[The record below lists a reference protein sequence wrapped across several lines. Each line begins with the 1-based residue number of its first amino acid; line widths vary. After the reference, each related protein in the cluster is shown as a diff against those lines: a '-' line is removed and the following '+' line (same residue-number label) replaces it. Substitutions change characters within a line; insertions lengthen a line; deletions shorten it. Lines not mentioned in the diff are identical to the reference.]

1 MQNNRKRNVIKERI
15 RQEKERRERLLA
27 EEEEQYEDV
36 NKDPISEQ
44 IQQEHLEQPRNQREE
59 SVNVNLPKNESSN
72 SNPALDWITTIQNQ
86 AGTSENDLKIKEA
99 EEEEAIEC
107 EEVEARRKAEE
118 EARKRAEAEAR
129 RKAEEEARN
138 QAEAEARR
146 KAEEEVRNQAEAEA
160 RRKAEEEA
168 RNQAEAEARKKAE
181 EEARKRAEA
190 EARRKAEEE
199 ARKRAEAE
207 ARRKAEE
214 EARKRE
220 EAEAR
225 RKAEEEARKR
235 EEAEARRK
243 AEEEARKRAEA
254 EARRKAEEEARKQE
268 EVEAHRKAEEEARNQ
283 AEAEARRKAEEKARK
298 REEAE
303 ARRKAEEEAR
313 EREEVEARRKAE
325 EEARKRVEAQRKEE
339 EKKLEE
345 VRKRRLE
352 EEKKIKDAQKRQ
364 KIVVAKSEPES
375 DEINLN
381 NERNQPN
388 ETKFEQEEKVAI
400 DKKGILNNMKK
411 YKYAIIGVASIVL
424 LVVAGFAFSNMKNSQ
439 AASANNVNSLEVNAN
454 LINGLRLSAVQ
465 KYQDAA
471 LEFDKVDY
479 KKLGKEDKKAVLF
492 TYLLSGKAQKAIDL
506 EQDFAESVVSY
517 YIAVDNLKKV
527 KELKTKNPLINFEIA
542 ALDNKHE
549 EVIKLRDQ
557 VPLDG
562 RREGIIVNSYLKL
575 NKSEEAKKFA
585 QKVGNKDLLEKINNS
600 TPNSSATSVATISA
614 G

>member
-27 EEEEQYEDV
+27 EEEEQYGDFHEDQV
-36 NKDPISEQ
+36 SEQ
-44 IQQEHLEQPRNQREE
+44 FQQEHLEQPLKQSEE
-59 SVNVNLPKNESSN
+59 SVNLCTPKNEVSN
-72 SNPALDWITTIQNQ
+72 NNPALDWITTIQKQ
-86 AGTSENDLKIKEA
+86 SGTSESEFKIE
-99 EEEEAIEC
+99 
-107 EEVEARRKAEE
+107 EARRKAKEK
-118 EARKRAEAEAR
+118 ARK
-129 RKAEEEARN
+129 
-138 QAEAEARR
+138 
-146 KAEEEVRNQAEAEA
+146 QAEAEA

-168 RNQAEAEARKKAE
+168 RKQAEV
-181 EEARKRAEA
+181 

-199 ARKRAEAE
+199 ARKQAEVDARRKVEEEARKQAE
-207 ARRKAEE
+207 VEVRRKAEE

-225 RKAEEEARKR
+225 RKAEEEARKQ
-235 EEAEARRK
+235 AEAR
-243 AEEEARKRAEA
+243 
-254 EARRKAEEEARKQE
+254 
-268 EVEAHRKAEEEARNQ
+268 
-283 AEAEARRKAEEKARK
+283 
-298 REEAE
+298 
-303 ARRKAEEEAR
+303 
-313 EREEVEARRKAE
+313 
-325 EEARKRVEAQRKEE
+325 RKEE

-352 EEKKIKDAQKRQ
+352 EEKRIEEVQKRQ
-364 KIVVAKSEPES
+364 KIVVVKREPES

-381 NERNQPN
+381 KKRNLAN
-388 ETKFEQEEKVAI
+388 ETRFKQEEEVVI

-411 YKYAIIGVASIVL
+411 YKYAIIGIASIVL
-424 LVVAGFAFSNMKNSQ
+424 LILAGFAFSNLKNSQ

-479 KKLGKEDKKAVLF
+479 KKIGKEDKKAVLF

-527 KELKTKNPLINFEIA
+527 KELKTKNPLIHFEIA
-542 ALDNKHE
+542 ALDDRHE
-549 EVIKLRDQ
+549 EVIKLKDHI
-557 VPLDG
+557 PLDG

-600 TPNSSATSVATISA
+600 APNSSATSVATISA

>member
-27 EEEEQYEDV
+27 EEEEQYGDTHEHQV
-36 NKDPISEQ
+36 SEKF
-44 IQQEHLEQPRNQREE
+44 QQEHSDQPLKQSENREE
-59 SVNVNLPKNESSN
+59 SVVLNTPKNEASN
-72 SNPALDWITTIQNQ
+72 SNPALDWITTIQKQ
-86 AGTSENDLKIKEA
+86 SSTSESDFN
-99 EEEEAIEC
+99 IELP
-107 EEVEARRKAEE
+107 EAEE
-118 EARKRAEAEAR
+118 EARE
-129 RKAEEEARN
+129 
-138 QAEAEARR
+138 
-146 KAEEEVRNQAEAEA
+146 
-160 RRKAEEEA
+160 
-168 RNQAEAEARKKAE
+168 
-181 EEARKRAEA
+181 
-190 EARRKAEEE
+190 
-199 ARKRAEAE
+199 
-207 ARRKAEE
+207 
-214 EARKRE
+214 RE

-225 RKAEEEARKR
+225 RKAEEET
-235 EEAEARRK
+235 
-243 AEEEARKRAEA
+243 
-254 EARRKAEEEARKQE
+254 
-268 EVEAHRKAEEEARNQ
+268 
-283 AEAEARRKAEEKARK
+283 RK

-313 EREEVEARRKAE
+313 ERKEEEARRKDEEETRKREEAEARRKAE
-325 EEARKRVEAQRKEE
+325 EEARERKEEEARRKAEEETRKREEAEARRKAEEEARERKEEEARRKAEEETRKREEAEACRKAEEEARERKEAAARRKAEEEAREQAKARRKEE

-352 EEKKIKDAQKRQ
+352 EEKKIEEAQKRQ
-364 KIVVAKSEPES
+364 KIVVAKREPES

-381 NERNQPN
+381 KERNLAN
-388 ETKFEQEEKVAI
+388 VTKFEQDEKVLI

-614 G
+614 GW

>member
-1 MQNNRKRNVIKERI
+1 MHNNRKRNVIKERI
-15 RQEKERRERLLA
+15 RQEKERRERLIA
-27 EEEEQYEDV
+27 EEEEQYDDIHENQVSEKFQQDY
-36 NKDPISEQ
+36 SEQ
-44 IQQEHLEQPRNQREE
+44 TLKQSENKGGIEE
-59 SVNVNLPKNESSN
+59 NEASN
-72 SNPALDWITTIQNQ
+72 SNPVLDWITTIQKQ
-86 AGTSENDLKIKEA
+86 ASTSENDLKI
-99 EEEEAIEC
+99 EEAREG
-107 EEVEARRKAEE
+107 EEVEVRRKAEE
-118 EARKRAEAEAR
+118 ESRK
-129 RKAEEEARN
+129 

-146 KAEEEVRNQAEAEA
+146 KAE
-160 RRKAEEEA
+160 
-168 RNQAEAEARKKAE
+168 
-181 EEARKRAEA
+181 
-190 EARRKAEEE
+190 
-199 ARKRAEAE
+199 
-207 ARRKAEE
+207 
-214 EARKRE
+214 E

-235 EEAEARRK
+235 EEAKALRR
-243 AEEEARKRAEA
+243 AEEESRKRAEA
-254 EARRKAEEEARKQE
+254 EARRKAEEESRKQ
-268 EVEAHRKAEEEARNQ
+268 
-283 AEAEARRKAEEKARK
+283 
-298 REEAE
+298 
-303 ARRKAEEEAR
+303 
-313 EREEVEARRKAE
+313 VEAR
-325 EEARKRVEAQRKEE
+325 RKEE

-345 VRKRRLE
+345 VRTRRLE
-352 EEKKIKDAQKRQ
+352 EEKKIKEAQKRQ
-364 KIVVAKSEPES
+364 KIVVAKRESES
-375 DEINLN
+375 DERNLS
-381 NERNQPN
+381 N

-439 AASANNVNSLEVNAN
+439 AASANNVNSLEINAN
-454 LINGLRLSAVQ
+454 LISGLRLSAVQ

-527 KELKTKNPLINFEIA
+527 KELKTKNPLVNFEIA

>member
-27 EEEEQYEDV
+27 EEEEQYEDIHENQV
-36 NKDPISEQ
+36 SEKF
-44 IQQEHLEQPRNQREE
+44 QQEHLEQQLKQSENREE
-59 SVNVNLPKNESSN
+59 SVVLNTPKNEASN
-72 SNPALDWITTIQNQ
+72 SNPALDWITTIQKQ
-86 AGTSENDLKIKEA
+86 SSTSESNFNKEQP
-99 EEEEAIEC
+99 
-107 EEVEARRKAEE
+107 EVEEGRKAEE
-118 EARKRAEAEAR
+118 EARKRKEAEAR
-129 RKAEEEARN
+129 RKAEEEAR
-138 QAEAEARR
+138 ERE
-146 KAEEEVRNQAEAEA
+146 
-160 RRKAEEEA
+160 
-168 RNQAEAEARKKAE
+168 
-181 EEARKRAEA
+181 EA

-199 ARKRAEAE
+199 ARKRKEAE
-207 ARRKAEE
+207 ARRMAEE
-214 EARKRE
+214 EARERE

-243 AEEEARKRAEA
+243 AEEEARKSEEA
-254 EARRKAEEEARKQE
+254 EARRKAEEEARKQ
-268 EVEAHRKAEEEARNQ
+268 
-283 AEAEARRKAEEKARK
+283 AEAR
-298 REEAE
+298 
-303 ARRKAEEEAR
+303 
-313 EREEVEARRKAE
+313 
-325 EEARKRVEAQRKEE
+325 RKEE

-352 EEKKIKDAQKRQ
+352 EEKRIEEQKRQ
-364 KIVVAKSEPES
+364 KIVVVKREPES

-381 NERNQPN
+381 KKRNLPN
-388 ETKFEQEEKVAI
+388 ETRFKQEEKEVI

-411 YKYAIIGVASIVL
+411 YKYAIIGIASIVL
-424 LVVAGFAFSNMKNSQ
+424 LILAGFAFSNLKNSQ

-527 KELKTKNPLINFEIA
+527 KELKTKNPLIHFEIA
-542 ALDNKHE
+542 ALDDRHE
-549 EVIKLRDQ
+549 EVIKLKDH

-600 TPNSSATSVATISA
+600 APNSSATSVATISA

>member
-27 EEEEQYEDV
+27 EEEEQYGDFHEDQV
-36 NKDPISEQ
+36 SEQ
-44 IQQEHLEQPRNQREE
+44 SQQEHSEQPLKQSEE
-59 SVNVNLPKNESSN
+59 SVNLNTPKNEASN
-72 SNPALDWITTIQNQ
+72 NNLALDWITTIQKQ
-86 AGTSENDLKIKEA
+86 SGTSESEFKIED
-99 EEEEAIEC
+99 
-107 EEVEARRKAEE
+107 ARRKAEE
-118 EARKRAEAEAR
+118 EARK
-129 RKAEEEARN
+129 
-138 QAEAEARR
+138 Q
-146 KAEEEVRNQAEAEA
+146 
-160 RRKAEEEA
+160 
-168 RNQAEAEARKKAE
+168 
-181 EEARKRAEA
+181 
-190 EARRKAEEE
+190 
-199 ARKRAEAE
+199 
-207 ARRKAEE
+207 
-214 EARKRE
+214 
-220 EAEAR
+220 
-225 RKAEEEARKR
+225 
-235 EEAEARRK
+235 
-243 AEEEARKRAEA
+243 AEA
-254 EARRKAEEEARKQE
+254 EARRKAEEEARKQ
-268 EVEAHRKAEEEARNQ
+268 A
-283 AEAEARRKAEEKARK
+283 
-298 REEAE
+298 EAE

-313 EREEVEARRKAE
+313 KQAEAEARRKVEEEARIQAEVEARRKAE
-325 EEARKRVEAQRKEE
+325 EEARKQAEAETRRKAEEEARKQAEAEARRKAE

-345 VRKRRLE
+345 LRKRRLE
-352 EEKKIKDAQKRQ
+352 EEKKIEEAQKRP
-364 KIVVAKSEPES
+364 KIAVAKREPES

-381 NERNQPN
+381 KKRNLLS
-388 ETKFEQEEKVAI
+388 ETKSEQEEKVVI

-411 YKYAIIGVASIVL
+411 YKYAIIGIASIVL
-424 LVVAGFAFSNMKNSQ
+424 FILAGLTFSNLKNLQ
-439 AASANNVNSLEVNAN
+439 AASANDVNSLEVNVN

-575 NKSEEAKKFA
+575 NKSEEAKRFA

-600 TPNSSATSVATISA
+600 APNSSATSVATISA

>member
-36 NKDPISEQ
+36 YQDPISEQ
-44 IQQEHLEQPRNQREE
+44 IQQEHSEQPRNQREE
-59 SVNVNLPKNESSN
+59 SVNVNSPKNESSN
-72 SNPALDWITTIQNQ
+72 SNPALDWITTIQKQ
-86 AGTSENDLKIKEA
+86 AGTSENDLKI
-99 EEEEAIEC
+99 EEARER

-118 EARKRAEAEAR
+118 EARK
-129 RKAEEEARN
+129 
-138 QAEAEARR
+138 Q
-146 KAEEEVRNQAEAEA
+146 
-160 RRKAEEEA
+160 
-168 RNQAEAEARKKAE
+168 
-181 EEARKRAEA
+181 AEA

-199 ARKRAEAE
+199 ARKREKAEARRKAEEEARNQEEAE
-207 ARRKAEE
+207 ARRKEEE

-225 RKAEEEARKR
+225 RKAEEEARK
-235 EEAEARRK
+235 
-243 AEEEARKRAEA
+243 
-254 EARRKAEEEARKQE
+254 
-268 EVEAHRKAEEEARNQ
+268 
-283 AEAEARRKAEEKARK
+283 
-298 REEAE
+298 
-303 ARRKAEEEAR
+303 
-313 EREEVEARRKAE
+313 EVEARRKE
-325 EEARKRVEAQRKEE
+325 EER
-339 EKKLEE
+339 KLEE

-352 EEKKIKDAQKRQ
+352 EEKKIKEAKQRQ

-375 DEINLN
+375 NEINLN
-381 NERNQPN
+381 KERNLPN
-388 ETKFEQEEKVAI
+388 ETKFEQEEKVVI

-424 LVVAGFAFSNMKNSQ
+424 LVVAGFAFSNLKNSQ

-527 KELKTKNPLINFEIA
+527 KELKTKNSLINFEIA

-600 TPNSSATSVATISA
+600 VPNSSATSVATISA

>member
-1 MQNNRKRNVIKERI
+1 MHNNRKRNVIKERI

-36 NKDPISEQ
+36 YKDPISEQ
-44 IQQEHLEQPRNQREE
+44 IPQEHSEQPRNQREE
-59 SVNVNLPKNESSN
+59 SVNVNSPKNESSN
-72 SNPALDWITTIQNQ
+72 SNPALDWITTIQKQ
-86 AGTSENDLKIKEA
+86 AGTSENDLKI
-99 EEEEAIEC
+99 
-107 EEVEARRKAEE
+107 EEVEET
-118 EARKRAEAEAR
+118 RKREEAEAR
-129 RKAEEEARN
+129 RKAEEEEKER
-138 QAEAEARR
+138 E
-146 KAEEEVRNQAEAEA
+146 
-160 RRKAEEEA
+160 
-168 RNQAEAEARKKAE
+168 
-181 EEARKRAEA
+181 EA

-199 ARKRAEAE
+199 ARKREEE

-225 RKAEEEARKR
+225 RR
-235 EEAEARRK
+235 
-243 AEEEARKRAEA
+243 
-254 EARRKAEEEARKQE
+254 AEEEARKQ
-268 EVEAHRKAEEEARNQ
+268 
-283 AEAEARRKAEEKARK
+283 AEAR
-298 REEAE
+298 
-303 ARRKAEEEAR
+303 
-313 EREEVEARRKAE
+313 
-325 EEARKRVEAQRKEE
+325 RKEE

-352 EEKKIKDAQKRQ
+352 EEKKIKEAQKRQ
-364 KIVVAKSEPES
+364 KTVVAKSEPES

-381 NERNQPN
+381 KERDLPN
-388 ETKFEQEEKVAI
+388 ETKFEQKEKVVI

-424 LVVAGFAFSNMKNSQ
+424 LVVAGFAFSNLKNSQ

-600 TPNSSATSVATISA
+600 VPDSSATSVATISA

>member
-27 EEEEQYEDV
+27 EEEEQYEDIY
-36 NKDPISEQ
+36 KDPISEQ
-44 IQQEHLEQPRNQREE
+44 IQKEHLEQPQNQREE

-72 SNPALDWITTIQNQ
+72 SNPALDWITTIQKQ
-86 AGTSENDLKIKEA
+86 AGTSENDLKIEETEEEAREREEAEARRKA
-99 EEEEAIEC
+99 EEETRKRVEAEARRKAEEEARKQAEAEARRKIE
-107 EEVEARRKAEE
+107 EEARKREEAEARRKAEEEARKQAAEEARRKAEE

-129 RKAEEEARN
+129 RKAEEEEERK
-138 QAEAEARR
+138 QAEARW
-146 KAEEEVRNQAEAEA
+146 
-160 RRKAEEEA
+160 
-168 RNQAEAEARKKAE
+168 
-181 EEARKRAEA
+181 
-190 EARRKAEEE
+190 
-199 ARKRAEAE
+199 
-207 ARRKAEE
+207 
-214 EARKRE
+214 
-220 EAEAR
+220 
-225 RKAEEEARKR
+225 
-235 EEAEARRK
+235 
-243 AEEEARKRAEA
+243 
-254 EARRKAEEEARKQE
+254 
-268 EVEAHRKAEEEARNQ
+268 
-283 AEAEARRKAEEKARK
+283 
-298 REEAE
+298 
-303 ARRKAEEEAR
+303 
-313 EREEVEARRKAE
+313 
-325 EEARKRVEAQRKEE
+325 KEE

-352 EEKKIKDAQKRQ
+352 EEKKIKEAQKRQ
-364 KIVVAKSEPES
+364 KIVVAKREPES

-381 NERNQPN
+381 NKRNQPN

-400 DKKGILNNMKK
+400 DKKRILNNMKK

-600 TPNSSATSVATISA
+600 TPNSSATSIATISA

>member
-36 NKDPISEQ
+36 YKDPINEQ
-44 IQQEHLEQPRNQREE
+44 IQQEHSEQPRNQREE
-59 SVNVNLPKNESSN
+59 SVNVNLPKNEPSN
-72 SNPALDWITTIQNQ
+72 SNPALAWITTIQKQ
-86 AGTSENDLKIKEA
+86 AGTSENDLKIEEAREREEEARRKA
-99 EEEEAIEC
+99 EEERKQAGA
-107 EEVEARRKAEE
+107 EARRKAEE
-118 EARKRAEAEAR
+118 EARKR
-129 RKAEEEARN
+129 
-138 QAEAEARR
+138 
-146 KAEEEVRNQAEAEA
+146 EEV
-160 RRKAEEEA
+160 
-168 RNQAEAEARKKAE
+168 EARKKAE

-190 EARRKAEEE
+190 ETRRRAEEE
-199 ARKRAEAE
+199 ARKEAE
-207 ARRKAEE
+207 AR
-214 EARKRE
+214 
-220 EAEAR
+220 
-225 RKAEEEARKR
+225 
-235 EEAEARRK
+235 
-243 AEEEARKRAEA
+243 
-254 EARRKAEEEARKQE
+254 
-268 EVEAHRKAEEEARNQ
+268 
-283 AEAEARRKAEEKARK
+283 
-298 REEAE
+298 
-303 ARRKAEEEAR
+303 
-313 EREEVEARRKAE
+313 
-325 EEARKRVEAQRKEE
+325 RKEE

-352 EEKKIKDAQKRQ
+352 EEKKIKEAQKRQ
-364 KIVVAKSEPES
+364 KIAVVKREPDS

-381 NERNQPN
+381 NERNLPN
-388 ETKFEQEEKVAI
+388 EPKFEQEEKVAI

-411 YKYAIIGVASIVL
+411 LKYAIIGIASIVL

-549 EVIKLRDQ
+549 EVINLRDQ

-585 QKVGNKDLLEKINNS
+585 QKVGNKDLLEKIYNS
-600 TPNSSATSVATISA
+600 TPNSSAISVATISA

>member
-15 RQEKERRERLLA
+15 RQEKERRERLL
-27 EEEEQYEDV
+27 EEEQYEDV
-36 NKDPISEQ
+36 YKDPISEQ
-44 IQQEHLEQPRNQREE
+44 IQQEHSEQPRNQREE
-59 SVNVNLPKNESSN
+59 SVNVNLPENESSN
-72 SNPALDWITTIQNQ
+72 SNPVLDWITTIQKQ
-86 AGTSENDLKIKEA
+86 AGTSENDLKVEEAREREEVEARRKVEEERRRAEAEARRKAEEKARNQAETEARRKA
-99 EEEEAIEC
+99 EEEARNQA
-107 EEVEARRKAEE
+107 EVEARRKAEE
-118 EARKRAEAEAR
+118 EARKRSEAHR
-129 RKAEEEARN
+129 R
-138 QAEAEARR
+138 
-146 KAEEEVRNQAEAEA
+146 
-160 RRKAEEEA
+160 
-168 RNQAEAEARKKAE
+168 AE
-181 EEARKRAEA
+181 EEARK
-190 EARRKAEEE
+190 
-199 ARKRAEAE
+199 
-207 ARRKAEE
+207 
-214 EARKRE
+214 
-220 EAEAR
+220 
-225 RKAEEEARKR
+225 
-235 EEAEARRK
+235 
-243 AEEEARKRAEA
+243 
-254 EARRKAEEEARKQE
+254 
-268 EVEAHRKAEEEARNQ
+268 
-283 AEAEARRKAEEKARK
+283 
-298 REEAE
+298 
-303 ARRKAEEEAR
+303 
-313 EREEVEARRKAE
+313 EVEARRKE
-325 EEARKRVEAQRKEE
+325 EER
-339 EKKLEE
+339 KLEE

-352 EEKKIKDAQKRQ
+352 EEKKIKEAQQRQ
-364 KIVVAKSEPES
+364 KIVVAKNEPES

-381 NERNQPN
+381 KERDLPN
-388 ETKFEQEEKVAI
+388 ETKFEQEEKVVI

-424 LVVAGFAFSNMKNSQ
+424 LVVAGFAFSNLKNSQ

-527 KELKTKNPLINFEIA
+527 KELKTKNSLINFEIA

-600 TPNSSATSVATISA
+600 VPNSSATSVATISA

>member
-27 EEEEQYEDV
+27 EEEEQYEDIHENQV
-36 NKDPISEQ
+36 SEKF
-44 IQQEHLEQPRNQREE
+44 QQEHSEQQLKQSENREE
-59 SVNVNLPKNESSN
+59 SVVLNTPKNEASN
-72 SNPALDWITTIQNQ
+72 SNPALDWITTIQKQ
-86 AGTSENDLKIKEA
+86 SSTSESNFNKEQP
-99 EEEEAIEC
+99 
-107 EEVEARRKAEE
+107 EVEEGRKAEE
-118 EARKRAEAEAR
+118 EARKR
-129 RKAEEEARN
+129 K
-138 QAEAEARR
+138 
-146 KAEEEVRNQAEAEA
+146 
-160 RRKAEEEA
+160 
-168 RNQAEAEARKKAE
+168 
-181 EEARKRAEA
+181 EA

-199 ARKRAEAE
+199 ARKS
-207 ARRKAEE
+207 
-214 EARKRE
+214 E

-225 RKAEEEARKR
+225 RKAEEEARKS

-243 AEEEARKRAEA
+243 AEEEARKQA
-254 EARRKAEEEARKQE
+254 EAR
-268 EVEAHRKAEEEARNQ
+268 
-283 AEAEARRKAEEKARK
+283 
-298 REEAE
+298 
-303 ARRKAEEEAR
+303 
-313 EREEVEARRKAE
+313 
-325 EEARKRVEAQRKEE
+325 RKEE

-352 EEKKIKDAQKRQ
+352 EEKRIEEAQKRQ
-364 KIVVAKSEPES
+364 KIVVVKREPES

-381 NERNQPN
+381 KKRNLPN
-388 ETKFEQEEKVAI
+388 ETRFKQEEKEVI

-411 YKYAIIGVASIVL
+411 YKYAIIGIASIVL
-424 LVVAGFAFSNMKNSQ
+424 LILAGFAFSNLKNSQ
-439 AASANNVNSLEVNAN
+439 AASANNVNSLEANAN

-542 ALDNKHE
+542 ALDDKHE
-549 EVIKLRDQ
+549 EVIKLKDH

-600 TPNSSATSVATISA
+600 APNSSATSVATISA

>member
-1 MQNNRKRNVIKERI
+1 MKRALINIDYTYDFVAEKGALTCGKPGQEI
-15 RQEKERRERLLA
+15 EKEIVHITKQYIENGDYVVFA
-27 EEEEQYEDV
+27 IDKHEENDV
-36 NKDPISEQ
+36 YHP
-44 IQQEHLEQPRNQREE
+44 E
-59 SVNVNLPKNESSN
+59 SKLFPPHN
-72 SNPALDWITTIQNQ
+72 I
-86 AGTSENDLKIKEA
+86 AGTSGRDLFGELQDVYETYKNAENVYYMDKTRYSAFAGTDLEMKLRENKIKE
-99 EEEEAIEC
+99 
-107 EEVEARRKAEE
+107 V
-118 EARKRAEAEAR
+118 
-129 RKAEEEARN
+129 
-138 QAEAEARR
+138 Q
-146 KAEEEVRNQAEAEA
+146 Q
-160 RRKAEEEA
+160 
-168 RNQAEAEARKKAE
+168 
-181 EEARKRAEA
+181 
-190 EARRKAEEE
+190 
-199 ARKRAEAE
+199 
-207 ARRKAEE
+207 
-214 EARKRE
+214 
-220 EAEAR
+220 
-225 RKAEEEARKR
+225 
-235 EEAEARRK
+235 
-243 AEEEARKRAEA
+243 
-254 EARRKAEEEARKQE
+254 
-268 EVEAHRKAEEEARNQ
+268 
-283 AEAEARRKAEEKARK
+283 
-298 REEAE
+298 
-303 ARRKAEEEAR
+303 
-313 EREEVEARRKAE
+313 
-325 EEARKRVEAQRKEE
+325 
-339 EKKLEE
+339 
-345 VRKRRLE
+345 
-352 EEKKIKDAQKRQ
+352 RQ
-364 KIVVAKSEPES
+364 KIVVAKGETES

-381 NERNQPN
+381 KERDLPN
-388 ETKFEQEEKVAI
+388 ETKFEQEEKVVI

-424 LVVAGFAFSNMKNSQ
+424 LVVAGFAFSNLKNSQ

-575 NKSEEAKKFA
+575 NRSEEAKKFA

>member
-27 EEEEQYEDV
+27 EEEEQYEDIY
-36 NKDPISEQ
+36 KDSISEQ
-44 IQQEHLEQPRNQREE
+44 IQKEYLEQPQNQREE

-72 SNPALDWITTIQNQ
+72 SNPALDWITTIQKQ
-86 AGTSENDLKIKEA
+86 AGTSENDLKIE
-99 EEEEAIEC
+99 ETEEEARER
-107 EEVEARRKAEE
+107 EEVEARRKEEE
-118 EARKRAEAEAR
+118 EARK
-129 RKAEEEARN
+129 
-138 QAEAEARR
+138 QAE
-146 KAEEEVRNQAEAEA
+146 V
-160 RRKAEEEA
+160 
-168 RNQAEAEARKKAE
+168 
-181 EEARKRAEA
+181 
-190 EARRKAEEE
+190 
-199 ARKRAEAE
+199 E

-220 EAEAR
+220 EAEARRKAEEEARKQAEVEARRKAEEEEAREREEVEAR

-254 EARRKAEEEARKQE
+254 EARRKAEEEARKQ
-268 EVEAHRKAEEEARNQ
+268 A
-283 AEAEARRKAEEKARK
+283 
-298 REEAE
+298 
-303 ARRKAEEEAR
+303 
-313 EREEVEARRKAE
+313 
-325 EEARKRVEAQRKEE
+325 EAQRKEE

-506 EQDFAESVVSY
+506 EQDFVESVVSY

>member
-1 MQNNRKRNVIKERI
+1 MHNNRKRNVIKERI

-36 NKDPISEQ
+36 YKDTISEQ
-44 IQQEHLEQPRNQREE
+44 IPKEHSEQPRNQREE
-59 SVNVNLPKNESSN
+59 SVNVNSPKNESSN
-72 SNPALDWITTIQNQ
+72 SNPALDWITTIQKQ
-86 AGTSENDLKIKEA
+86 AGTSENDLKIEEARKREEAEARRRA
-99 EEEEAIEC
+99 EEEARNQEEA
-107 EEVEARRKAEE
+107 EARRKAEE
-118 EARKRAEAEAR
+118 EARKREEAEAR
-129 RKAEEEARN
+129 RRAEEEARN
-138 QAEAEARR
+138 Q
-146 KAEEEVRNQAEAEA
+146 
-160 RRKAEEEA
+160 
-168 RNQAEAEARKKAE
+168 
-181 EEARKRAEA
+181 AEA

-207 ARRKAEE
+207 ARRRAEE
-214 EARKRE
+214 EARK
-220 EAEAR
+220 
-225 RKAEEEARKR
+225 
-235 EEAEARRK
+235 
-243 AEEEARKRAEA
+243 
-254 EARRKAEEEARKQE
+254 
-268 EVEAHRKAEEEARNQ
+268 
-283 AEAEARRKAEEKARK
+283 
-298 REEAE
+298 
-303 ARRKAEEEAR
+303 
-313 EREEVEARRKAE
+313 EVEARRKE
-325 EEARKRVEAQRKEE
+325 EER
-339 EKKLEE
+339 KLEE

-352 EEKKIKDAQKRQ
+352 EGKKIKEAQQRQ

-381 NERNQPN
+381 KERDLPN
-388 ETKFEQEEKVAI
+388 ETKFEQKEKVVI

-424 LVVAGFAFSNMKNSQ
+424 LVVAGLTFSNLKNLQ
-439 AASANNVNSLEVNAN
+439 AASANDVNSLEVNVN

-527 KELKTKNPLINFEIA
+527 KELKTKNSLINFEIA

-549 EVIKLRDQ
+549 EVIKLIDQ

-585 QKVGNKDLLEKINNS
+585 QKVGNKDLLEKISNS

>member
-36 NKDPISEQ
+36 YKDPISEQ
-44 IQQEHLEQPRNQREE
+44 IQQEHSEQPRNQREE
-59 SVNVNLPKNESSN
+59 SINVNLPKNESSN
-72 SNPALDWITTIQNQ
+72 SNPALDWITTIQKQ
-86 AGTSENDLKIKEA
+86 AGTSENDLKI
-99 EEEEAIEC
+99 
-107 EEVEARRKAEE
+107 
-118 EARKRAEAEAR
+118 
-129 RKAEEEARN
+129 
-138 QAEAEARR
+138 
-146 KAEEEVRNQAEAEA
+146 
-160 RRKAEEEA
+160 
-168 RNQAEAEARKKAE
+168 
-181 EEARKRAEA
+181 
-190 EARRKAEEE
+190 
-199 ARKRAEAE
+199 
-207 ARRKAEE
+207 
-214 EARKRE
+214 
-220 EAEAR
+220 
-225 RKAEEEARKR
+225 
-235 EEAEARRK
+235 
-243 AEEEARKRAEA
+243 
-254 EARRKAEEEARKQE
+254 
-268 EVEAHRKAEEEARNQ
+268 
-283 AEAEARRKAEEKARK
+283 
-298 REEAE
+298 
-303 ARRKAEEEAR
+303 EEAR

-325 EEARKRVEAQRKEE
+325 EEARKREEVEARRKAEEEVRKQAGAEARRKAEEEARKRAEAHRRAEEEARKEVEARRKEE
-339 EKKLEE
+339 ERKLEE

-352 EEKKIKDAQKRQ
+352 EEKKIKEAQQRQ
-364 KIVVAKSEPES
+364 KIVVAKNEPES

-381 NERNQPN
+381 KERDLPN
-388 ETKFEQEEKVAI
+388 ETKFEQEEKVVI

-411 YKYAIIGVASIVL
+411 YKYAIIGVALIVL
-424 LVVAGFAFSNMKNSQ
+424 LVVAGFAFSNLKNSQ

-549 EVIKLRDQ
+549 EVIKLIDQ

>member
-1 MQNNRKRNVIKERI
+1 MQNNRKRNVIKEKI

-27 EEEEQYEDV
+27 EEEEQYEDIY
-36 NKDPISEQ
+36 KDPISEQ
-44 IQQEHLEQPRNQREE
+44 IQKEYLEQPQNQREE

-72 SNPALDWITTIQNQ
+72 SNPALDWITTIQKQ
-86 AGTSENDLKIKEA
+86 AGTSENDLKIEETEEEA
-99 EEEEAIEC
+99 RELEEAEARRKAEEEARKQAEAEARRKVEAEARKLEEVEARRKEEEEARKQAEVEARRKAEEEARKREEAEARRKAEEEARKR
-107 EEVEARRKAEE
+107 EEVEARRKAEEEARKREEVEVRRKAEEEARKREEAEARRKAEE

-129 RKAEEEARN
+129 RKEEEEARKRE
-138 QAEAEARR
+138 EAEARR
-146 KAEEEVRNQAEAEA
+146 
-160 RRKAEEEA
+160 
-168 RNQAEAEARKKAE
+168 KAE

-214 EARKRE
+214 EAG
-220 EAEAR
+220 
-225 RKAEEEARKR
+225 
-235 EEAEARRK
+235 
-243 AEEEARKRAEA
+243 
-254 EARRKAEEEARKQE
+254 KQ
-268 EVEAHRKAEEEARNQ
+268 
-283 AEAEARRKAEEKARK
+283 
-298 REEAE
+298 
-303 ARRKAEEEAR
+303 
-313 EREEVEARRKAE
+313 
-325 EEARKRVEAQRKEE
+325 VEAQRKEE

-381 NERNQPN
+381 NERNQLN
-388 ETKFEQEEKVAI
+388 ETKFKQEEKVAI

>member
-36 NKDPISEQ
+36 NKDSISEQ
-44 IQQEHLEQPRNQREE
+44 IQQEHSEQPRNQREE

-99 EEEEAIEC
+99 EEEAIER
-107 EEVEARRKAEE
+107 EEVEASRKAEE
-118 EARKRAEAEAR
+118 EARK
-129 RKAEEEARN
+129 

-146 KAEEEVRNQAEAEA
+146 KAEA
-160 RRKAEEEA
+160 
-168 RNQAEAEARKKAE
+168 
-181 EEARKRAEA
+181 
-190 EARRKAEEE
+190 
-199 ARKRAEAE
+199 
-207 ARRKAEE
+207 
-214 EARKRE
+214 
-220 EAEAR
+220 
-225 RKAEEEARKR
+225 EARKR

-254 EARRKAEEEARKQE
+254 EARRKAEEEARKQA
-268 EVEAHRKAEEEARNQ
+268 EAEARRKAEEEARNQ
-283 AEAEARRKAEEKARK
+283 AEEEARK

-313 EREEVEARRKAE
+313 KQAEEEARKREEAEARRKAE
-325 EEARKRVEAQRKEE
+325 EEARKQAETEARRKAEE
-339 EKKLEE
+339 EEARKREEAEVRRKVEEEERKLEE

-352 EEKKIKDAQKRQ
+352 EEKKIKEAQQRQ
-364 KIVVAKSEPES
+364 EIVVAKSEPES

-381 NERNQPN
+381 KERDLPN
-388 ETKFEQEEKVAI
+388 ETKFEQEEKVVI

-424 LVVAGFAFSNMKNSQ
+424 LVVAGFAFSNLKNSQ

-549 EVIKLRDQ
+549 EVIKLIDQ

-585 QKVGNKDLLEKINNS
+585 QKAGNKDLLEKINNS
-600 TPNSSATSVATISA
+600 TSNSSATSVATINA

>member
-27 EEEEQYEDV
+27 EEEEQYGDTHENQV
-36 NKDPISEQ
+36 SEKFQ
-44 IQQEHLEQPRNQREE
+44 LEHSDQPLKQSENREE
-59 SVNVNLPKNESSN
+59 SVVLNAPKNEASN
-72 SNPALDWITTIQNQ
+72 SNPALDWITTIQKQ
-86 AGTSENDLKIKEA
+86 SSTSESDFNIDQPEA
-99 EEEEAIEC
+99 EEDAKE
-107 EEVEARRKAEE
+107 
-118 EARKRAEAEAR
+118 
-129 RKAEEEARN
+129 
-138 QAEAEARR
+138 
-146 KAEEEVRNQAEAEA
+146 
-160 RRKAEEEA
+160 
-168 RNQAEAEARKKAE
+168 
-181 EEARKRAEA
+181 
-190 EARRKAEEE
+190 
-199 ARKRAEAE
+199 
-207 ARRKAEE
+207 
-214 EARKRE
+214 RE

-235 EEAEARRK
+235 KEEEARRK
-243 AEEEARKRAEA
+243 AEEEARE
-254 EARRKAEEEARKQE
+254 RK
-268 EVEAHRKAEEEARNQ
+268 
-283 AEAEARRKAEEKARK
+283 
-298 REEAE
+298 EAE

-313 EREEVEARRKAE
+313 ERKEEEARRKAE
-325 EEARKRVEAQRKEE
+325 EEAREQAKARRKEE

-352 EEKKIKDAQKRQ
+352 EEKKIEEAQKRQ
-364 KIVVAKSEPES
+364 KIVVAKREPES

-381 NERNQPN
+381 KERNLAN
-388 ETKFEQEEKVAI
+388 VTKFEQDEKVVI

-600 TPNSSATSVATISA
+600 APNSSATSVATISA

>member
-27 EEEEQYEDV
+27 EEEEQYEDIHENQV
-36 NKDPISEQ
+36 SEKF
-44 IQQEHLEQPRNQREE
+44 QQEHLEQQLKQSENREE
-59 SVNVNLPKNESSN
+59 SVVLNTPKNEASN
-72 SNPALDWITTIQNQ
+72 SNPALDWITTIQKQ
-86 AGTSENDLKIKEA
+86 SSTSESNFNKEQP
-99 EEEEAIEC
+99 
-107 EEVEARRKAEE
+107 EVEEGRKAEE
-118 EARKRAEAEAR
+118 EARKRKEAEAR
-129 RKAEEEARN
+129 RKAEEEAR
-138 QAEAEARR
+138 ERE
-146 KAEEEVRNQAEAEA
+146 
-160 RRKAEEEA
+160 
-168 RNQAEAEARKKAE
+168 
-181 EEARKRAEA
+181 EA

-199 ARKRAEAE
+199 ARKRKEAEARRMAEEEAREREEAE

-243 AEEEARKRAEA
+243 AEEEARKSEEA
-254 EARRKAEEEARKQE
+254 EARRKAEEEARKQ
-268 EVEAHRKAEEEARNQ
+268 
-283 AEAEARRKAEEKARK
+283 AEAR
-298 REEAE
+298 
-303 ARRKAEEEAR
+303 
-313 EREEVEARRKAE
+313 
-325 EEARKRVEAQRKEE
+325 RKEE

-352 EEKKIKDAQKRQ
+352 EEKRIEEQKRQ
-364 KIVVAKSEPES
+364 KIVVVKREPES

-381 NERNQPN
+381 KKRNLPN
-388 ETKFEQEEKVAI
+388 ETRFKQEEKEVI

-411 YKYAIIGVASIVL
+411 YKYAIIGIASIVL
-424 LVVAGFAFSNMKNSQ
+424 LILAGFAFSNLKNSQ

-527 KELKTKNPLINFEIA
+527 KELKTKNPLIHFEIA
-542 ALDNKHE
+542 ALDDRHE
-549 EVIKLRDQ
+549 EVIKLKDH

-600 TPNSSATSVATISA
+600 APNSSATSVATISA

>member
-1 MQNNRKRNVIKERI
+1 MHNNRKRNVIKERI

-36 NKDPISEQ
+36 YKDTISEQ
-44 IQQEHLEQPRNQREE
+44 IPQEHSEQPRNQREE
-59 SVNVNLPKNESSN
+59 SVNVNSPKNESSN
-72 SNPALDWITTIQNQ
+72 SNPALDWITTIQKQ
-86 AGTSENDLKIKEA
+86 AGTSENDLKIEEAREREEVEARRKA
-99 EEEEAIEC
+99 EEEERKRAEA
-107 EEVEARRKAEE
+107 EARRKAEE
-118 EARKRAEAEAR
+118 EARKREEAEARRRAEEEARNQAEAEAR

-146 KAEEEVRNQAEAEA
+146 KAEEEARKREEAEA
-160 RRKAEEEA
+160 RRRAEEEA
-168 RNQAEAEARKKAE
+168 RNQ
-181 EEARKRAEA
+181 AEA

-207 ARRKAEE
+207 ARRRAEE
-214 EARKRE
+214 EARNQE
-220 EAEAR
+220 EAEV
-225 RKAEEEARKR
+225 
-235 EEAEARRK
+235 RRK

-254 EARRKAEEEARKQE
+254 EAHRRAEEEARK
-268 EVEAHRKAEEEARNQ
+268 
-283 AEAEARRKAEEKARK
+283 
-298 REEAE
+298 
-303 ARRKAEEEAR
+303 
-313 EREEVEARRKAE
+313 EVEARRKE
-325 EEARKRVEAQRKEE
+325 EER
-339 EKKLEE
+339 KLEE

-352 EEKKIKDAQKRQ
+352 EEKKIKEAQQRQ

-381 NERNQPN
+381 KERDLPN
-388 ETKFEQEEKVAI
+388 ETKFEQKEKVVI

-424 LVVAGFAFSNMKNSQ
+424 LVVAGLTFSNLKNLQ
-439 AASANNVNSLEVNAN
+439 AASANDVNSLEVNVN

-527 KELKTKNPLINFEIA
+527 KELKTKNSLINFEIA

-549 EVIKLRDQ
+549 EVIKLIDQ

-575 NKSEEAKKFA
+575 NKFEEAKKFA
-585 QKVGNKDLLEKINNS
+585 QKVGNKDLLEKISNS

>member
-36 NKDPISEQ
+36 YKDPINEQ
-44 IQQEHLEQPRNQREE
+44 IQQEHSEQPRNQREE
-59 SVNVNLPKNESSN
+59 SVNVNLPKNEPSN
-72 SNPALDWITTIQNQ
+72 SNPALAWITTIQKQ
-86 AGTSENDLKIKEA
+86 AGTSENDLKI
-99 EEEEAIEC
+99 EEARER
-107 EEVEARRKAEE
+107 EEEARRKAEE
-118 EARKRAEAEAR
+118 EARKRAEAETR
-129 RKAEEEARN
+129 RR
-138 QAEAEARR
+138 
-146 KAEEEVRNQAEAEA
+146 
-160 RRKAEEEA
+160 
-168 RNQAEAEARKKAE
+168 AE
-181 EEARKRAEA
+181 EEARKEA
-190 EARRKAEEE
+190 EAR
-199 ARKRAEAE
+199 
-207 ARRKAEE
+207 
-214 EARKRE
+214 
-220 EAEAR
+220 
-225 RKAEEEARKR
+225 
-235 EEAEARRK
+235 
-243 AEEEARKRAEA
+243 
-254 EARRKAEEEARKQE
+254 
-268 EVEAHRKAEEEARNQ
+268 
-283 AEAEARRKAEEKARK
+283 
-298 REEAE
+298 
-303 ARRKAEEEAR
+303 
-313 EREEVEARRKAE
+313 
-325 EEARKRVEAQRKEE
+325 RKEE

-352 EEKKIKDAQKRQ
+352 EEKKIKEAQKRQ
-364 KIVVAKSEPES
+364 KIAVVKREPDS

-381 NERNQPN
+381 NERNLPN
-388 ETKFEQEEKVAI
+388 EPKFEQEEKVAI

-411 YKYAIIGVASIVL
+411 LKYAIIGIASIVL

-549 EVIKLRDQ
+549 EVINLRDQ

>member
-27 EEEEQYEDV
+27 EEEERYEDV

-59 SVNVNLPKNESSN
+59 SVNMNLPKNESSN

-99 EEEEAIEC
+99 EEEAIER
-107 EEVEARRKAEE
+107 EEE
-118 EARKRAEAEAR
+118 EASRK
-129 RKAEEEARN
+129 
-138 QAEAEARR
+138 
-146 KAEEEVRNQAEAEA
+146 
-160 RRKAEEEA
+160 
-168 RNQAEAEARKKAE
+168 
-181 EEARKRAEA
+181 AEA

-199 ARKRAEAE
+199 ARKQAEAE

-225 RKAEEEARKR
+225 RKAEEEARNQA
-235 EEAEARRK
+235 EAETRRK
-243 AEEEARKRAEA
+243 AEEE
-254 EARRKAEEEARKQE
+254 
-268 EVEAHRKAEEEARNQ
+268 
-283 AEAEARRKAEEKARK
+283 ARK

-303 ARRKAEEEAR
+303 ARRKAEAEAHRRAEEEAR
-313 EREEVEARRKAE
+313 KEVEARRKE
-325 EEARKRVEAQRKEE
+325 EER
-339 EKKLEE
+339 KLEE

-352 EEKKIKDAQKRQ
+352 EENKIKEVQQRQ
-364 KIVVAKSEPES
+364 KIVVAKSETES

-381 NERNQPN
+381 KERDLPN
-388 ETKFEQEEKVAI
+388 ETKFEQEEKVVI

-424 LVVAGFAFSNMKNSQ
+424 LVVAGFAFSNLKNSQ

-600 TPNSSATSVATISA
+600 VPNSSATSVATISA

>member
-27 EEEEQYEDV
+27 EEEEQYEDIY
-36 NKDPISEQ
+36 KDPISEQ
-44 IQQEHLEQPRNQREE
+44 IQKEYLEQPQNQREE

-72 SNPALDWITTIQNQ
+72 SNPALDWITTIQKQ
-86 AGTSENDLKIKEA
+86 AGTSENDLKIEKT
-99 EEEEAIEC
+99 EEK
-107 EEVEARRKAEE
+107 ARELE
-118 EARKRAEAEAR
+118 
-129 RKAEEEARN
+129 
-138 QAEAEARR
+138 
-146 KAEEEVRNQAEAEA
+146 
-160 RRKAEEEA
+160 
-168 RNQAEAEARKKAE
+168 
-181 EEARKRAEA
+181 EA

-199 ARKRAEAE
+199 ARKQAEVE

-235 EEAEARRK
+235 EEVEARRK

-254 EARRKAEEEARKQE
+254 EARRKAEEEARKQ
-268 EVEAHRKAEEEARNQ
+268 
-283 AEAEARRKAEEKARK
+283 
-298 REEAE
+298 
-303 ARRKAEEEAR
+303 
-313 EREEVEARRKAE
+313 
-325 EEARKRVEAQRKEE
+325 VEAQRKEE

-381 NERNQPN
+381 NERNQLN
-388 ETKFEQEEKVAI
+388 ETKFKQEEKVAI

-471 LEFDKVDY
+471 LEFNKVDY

>member
-27 EEEEQYEDV
+27 EEEEQYSDMHEEQV
-36 NKDPISEQ
+36 SEHF
-44 IQQEHLEQPRNQREE
+44 QQEEFQHPLKQRKEV
-59 SVNVNLPKNESSN
+59 VNSNNPKNESLT
-72 SNPALDWITTIQNQ
+72 SNPALDWITTIQKQ
-86 AGTSENDLKIKEA
+86 SGVSESDFEKEKT
-99 EEEEAIEC
+99 EEARKQA
-107 EEVEARRKAEE
+107 EVETRRKAEE
-118 EARKRAEAEAR
+118 EARQRE
-129 RKAEEEARN
+129 
-138 QAEAEARR
+138 
-146 KAEEEVRNQAEAEA
+146 
-160 RRKAEEEA
+160 
-168 RNQAEAEARKKAE
+168 EAEARKKAE
-181 EEARKRAEA
+181 EEARQREEA
-190 EARRKAEEE
+190 EARKKAEEE
-199 ARKRAEAE
+199 ARQ
-207 ARRKAEE
+207 
-214 EARKRE
+214 RE

-225 RKAEEEARKR
+225 RKAEEEARKKV
-235 EEAEARRK
+235 EVRRK
-243 AEEEARKRAEA
+243 A
-254 EARRKAEEEARKQE
+254 
-268 EVEAHRKAEEEARNQ
+268 
-283 AEAEARRKAEEKARK
+283 
-298 REEAE
+298 
-303 ARRKAEEEAR
+303 
-313 EREEVEARRKAE
+313 
-325 EEARKRVEAQRKEE
+325 E

-352 EEKKIKDAQKRQ
+352 EEKKIEEAKKRQ
-364 KIVVAKSEPES
+364 QLVAAKRESEIDGNS
-375 DEINLN
+375 LN
-381 NERNQPN
+381 EETNPPN
-388 ETKFEQEEKVAI
+388 EVDIEQEKKIEL
-400 DKKGILNNMKK
+400 DKKGILNYMKK

-424 LVVAGFAFSNMKNSQ
+424 IVVAGFAFSNMKNSQ
-439 AASANNVNSLEVNAN
+439 AASANNVNSLEINAN

-542 ALDNKHE
+542 ALEDKHE
-549 EVIKLRDQ
+549 EVIKLKDR

-600 TPNSSATSVATISA
+600 APNSSATSVATISA

>member
-36 NKDPISEQ
+36 YKDPINEQ
-44 IQQEHLEQPRNQREE
+44 IQQEHSEQPRNQREE
-59 SVNVNLPKNESSN
+59 SVNVNLSKNEPSN
-72 SNPALDWITTIQNQ
+72 SNPALAWITTIQKQ
-86 AGTSENDLKIKEA
+86 AGTSENDLKIEEAREREEEARRKA
-99 EEEEAIEC
+99 EEEARKQAGAEARRKAEEEARKREEVEARRKAEEEARKR

-118 EARKRAEAEAR
+118 EARKRAEAETR
-129 RKAEEEARN
+129 RR
-138 QAEAEARR
+138 
-146 KAEEEVRNQAEAEA
+146 
-160 RRKAEEEA
+160 
-168 RNQAEAEARKKAE
+168 AE
-181 EEARKRAEA
+181 EEARKEA
-190 EARRKAEEE
+190 EAR
-199 ARKRAEAE
+199 
-207 ARRKAEE
+207 
-214 EARKRE
+214 
-220 EAEAR
+220 
-225 RKAEEEARKR
+225 
-235 EEAEARRK
+235 
-243 AEEEARKRAEA
+243 
-254 EARRKAEEEARKQE
+254 
-268 EVEAHRKAEEEARNQ
+268 
-283 AEAEARRKAEEKARK
+283 
-298 REEAE
+298 
-303 ARRKAEEEAR
+303 
-313 EREEVEARRKAE
+313 
-325 EEARKRVEAQRKEE
+325 RKEE

-352 EEKKIKDAQKRQ
+352 EEKKIKEAQKRQ
-364 KIVVAKSEPES
+364 KIAVVKREPDS

-381 NERNQPN
+381 NERNLPN
-388 ETKFEQEEKVAI
+388 EPKFEQEEKVAI

-411 YKYAIIGVASIVL
+411 LKYAIIGIASIVL

-549 EVIKLRDQ
+549 EVINLRDQ

>member
-1 MQNNRKRNVIKERI
+1 MQNNRKKNVIKERI

-36 NKDPISEQ
+36 YKDPVSEQ
-44 IQQEHLEQPRNQREE
+44 IQQKYLEQPKNQREE
-59 SVNVNLPKNESSN
+59 SVNVNSPKNESSN
-72 SNPALDWITTIQNQ
+72 SNPALDWITTIQKQ
-86 AGTSENDLKIKEA
+86 AGTSENDLIIKET
-99 EEEEAIEC
+99 
-107 EEVEARRKAEE
+107 
-118 EARKRAEAEAR
+118 
-129 RKAEEEARN
+129 
-138 QAEAEARR
+138 
-146 KAEEEVRNQAEAEA
+146 
-160 RRKAEEEA
+160 
-168 RNQAEAEARKKAE
+168 
-181 EEARKRAEA
+181 
-190 EARRKAEEE
+190 
-199 ARKRAEAE
+199 
-207 ARRKAEE
+207 EE

-225 RKAEEEARKR
+225 RKTEEEARKR

-254 EARRKAEEEARKQE
+254 EARRKAEEEARKQ
-268 EVEAHRKAEEEARNQ
+268 
-283 AEAEARRKAEEKARK
+283 
-298 REEAE
+298 
-303 ARRKAEEEAR
+303 
-313 EREEVEARRKAE
+313 
-325 EEARKRVEAQRKEE
+325 VEAQRKEE

-364 KIVVAKSEPES
+364 NIVVAKSEPES

-388 ETKFEQEEKVAI
+388 ETKFEQEEKVPI

-479 KKLGKEDKKAVLF
+479 KKLGKDDKKAVLF

-549 EVIKLRDQ
+549 EVIKLIDQ

>member
-36 NKDPISEQ
+36 YKDPISEQ
-44 IQQEHLEQPRNQREE
+44 IQQEHSEQPRNQREE
-59 SVNVNLPKNESSN
+59 SINVNLPKNESSN
-72 SNPALDWITTIQNQ
+72 SNPALDWITTIQKQ
-86 AGTSENDLKIKEA
+86 AGTSENDLKIEEAREREEIEARRKA
-99 EEEEAIEC
+99 EEEARKR

-118 EARKRAEAEAR
+118 EARK
-129 RKAEEEARN
+129 
-138 QAEAEARR
+138 QAG
-146 KAEEEVRNQAEAEA
+146 
-160 RRKAEEEA
+160 
-168 RNQAEAEARKKAE
+168 
-181 EEARKRAEA
+181 A

-199 ARKRAEAE
+199 ARKRAEAY
-207 ARRKAEE
+207 RRAEE
-214 EARKRE
+214 EARK
-220 EAEAR
+220 
-225 RKAEEEARKR
+225 
-235 EEAEARRK
+235 
-243 AEEEARKRAEA
+243 
-254 EARRKAEEEARKQE
+254 
-268 EVEAHRKAEEEARNQ
+268 
-283 AEAEARRKAEEKARK
+283 
-298 REEAE
+298 
-303 ARRKAEEEAR
+303 
-313 EREEVEARRKAE
+313 EVEARRKE
-325 EEARKRVEAQRKEE
+325 EER
-339 EKKLEE
+339 KLEE

-352 EEKKIKDAQKRQ
+352 EEKKIKEAQQRQ
-364 KIVVAKSEPES
+364 KIVVAKNEPES

-381 NERNQPN
+381 KERDLPN
-388 ETKFEQEEKVAI
+388 ETKFEQEEKVVI

-411 YKYAIIGVASIVL
+411 YKYAIIGVALIVL
-424 LVVAGFAFSNMKNSQ
+424 LVVGGFAFSNLKNSQ

-549 EVIKLRDQ
+549 EVIKLIDQ